1 MVRRAYAKRYAQA
14 IFEIALE
21 KKELE
26 RWQDELDR
34 IAGIVSA
41 AGVRE
46 ALENPKFSS
55 EVKAQLLSEQLPEI
69 NKLVLNL
76 VHLLITQGKLEGF
89 EEIVAEYQ
97 RLVNSYHGIQQ
108 AKVTAAVPL
117 DDGHKEILADKLASL
132 TGSKVVIE
140 AQVDPSL
147 VGGFI
152 ARIDGK
158 LIDGSTSSNLLALK
172 KELIGL
178 GEKY

>member
-26 RWQDELDR
+26 RWQDELYQ
-34 IAGIVSA
+34 IAGIVGA

-55 EVKAQLLSEQLPEI
+55 EAKAQLISEQLPEI

-76 VHLLITQGKLEGF
+76 VNLLITQGKLEGL
-89 EEIVAEYQ
+89 EEIVAEYR

-108 AKVTAAVPL
+108 AKVTTAVPL
-117 DDGHKEILADKLASL
+117 DDGQKEILADKLASL
-132 TGSKVVIE
+132 MGSKVTIE
-140 AQVDPSL
+140 SQVDTSL

-158 LIDGSTSSNLLALK
+158 LLDGSTRSNLLALK
-172 KELIGL
+172 KELTGL
-178 GEKY
+178 GEKR